1 MIRRLQE
8 KGQAQQQQTDSLV
21 DFIQDELT
29 IDAMKKIA
37 PILPVKEN
45 MQMGMGAIQNFAPIT
60 QSDASVLQNLMDEN
74 IRKSQRALEERQAE
88 TPNTMGRA
96 PQQGL
101 NTSTLESIRNFAPM
115 SQSDN
120 KAMEMIR
127 KNQTMNPTI
136 LKARGM

>member
-8 KGQAQQQQTDSLV
+8 KGQAQQQQTDALV

-37 PILPVKEN
+37 PILPVKDN
-45 MQMGMGAIQNFAPIT
+45 MQMGMGAIQNLAPMS